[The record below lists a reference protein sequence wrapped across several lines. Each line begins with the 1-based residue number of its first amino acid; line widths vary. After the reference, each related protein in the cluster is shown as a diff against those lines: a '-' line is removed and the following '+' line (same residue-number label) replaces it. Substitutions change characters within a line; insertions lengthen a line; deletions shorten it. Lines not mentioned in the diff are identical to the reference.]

1 MSQLSHKEGNTRGK
15 MAQEQ
20 LVETGFESESV
31 WHQVHVFNH
40 YRNHLTEREKSAGRV
55 RLEKK
60 KLNAILQI
68 LLEMTSH
75 SKAMSKKTLI
85 WTSYCLIFLYSIFE
99 RKQYSKLDMKNRH
112 IATVFSRIKCQATFS
127 WAKERHR
134 ISGEEL
140 KTFVKNKT

>member
-60 KLNAILQI
+60 IECSFTNIAWDDKSFKSYVKENINLNFILFDI
-68 LLEMTSH
+68 
-75 SKAMSKKTLI
+75 
-85 WTSYCLIFLYSIFE
+85 SI
-99 RKQYSKLDMKNRH
+99 
-112 IATVFSRIKCQATFS
+112 
-127 WAKERHR
+127 
-134 ISGEEL
+134 
-140 KTFVKNKT
+140 